1 MGWRAQR
8 RWLSASWAA
17 GWDAKA
23 GGGIIV
29 GFVADDLLE
38 LPGVAEAVAAARE
51 RIDEALRHPAL
62 RRKGGQVAAEVGL
75 RSAVASAALSGYA
88 FPLEEVRAG
97 TVTDPGVQGAL
108 RVAGALDSLAPRWP
122 VAPRQ
127 VLARVH
133 LLAARGLVGDDE
145 LGRPVRSLTALSY
158 VLDRVVAAAGNPVGS
173 PILFAAVIHAEL
185 LAIRAFA
192 GPNGVV
198 ARAAARLIL
207 ISTGVDP
214 RGLIAVDVGHHQRE
228 PEYVGA
234 SGAFPTGTPDGV
246 RSWLRHY
253 GAALEAGAVETLAI
267 AAAV

>member
-1 MGWRAQR
+1 MVDDR
-8 RWLSASWAA
+8 LAS
-17 GWDAKA
+17 
-23 GGGIIV
+23 
-29 GFVADDLLE
+29 LLD

-51 RIDEALRHPAL
+51 HIDEALRHPAL
-62 RRKGGQVAAEVGL
+62 RHKGGQVAAEVGL

-88 FPLEEVRAG
+88 FALEEVRAG
-97 TVTDPGVQGAL
+97 TVTDPGLQGAL
-108 RVAGALDSLAPRWP
+108 RVAGALDGLASQWR
-122 VAPRQ
+122 VAPPQ
-127 VLARVH
+127 ALAKVH
-133 LLAARGLVGDDE
+133 VLAARGLVPDDE
-145 LGRPVRSLTALSY
+145 LGRPVRSQASLSLVLRRVADLTSKGMGA
-158 VLDRVVAAAGNPVGS
+158 P
-173 PILFAAVIHAEL
+173 PILLAAIIHAEL

-214 RGLIAVDVGHHQRE
+214 RGLIAVDVGHRQRE

>member
-1 MGWRAQR
+1 
-8 RWLSASWAA
+8 
-17 GWDAKA
+17 
-23 GGGIIV
+23 
-29 GFVADDLLE
+29 VADELLD

-51 RIDEALRHPAL
+51 RVDEALRHPAL

-108 RVAGALDSLAPRWP
+108 RVAGALDGLAPRWP

-158 VLDRVVAAAGNPVGS
+158 VLDRVVAVSAGGPVAS
-173 PILFAAVIHAEL
+173 PILFAALIHAEL

-214 RGLIAVDVGHHQRE
+214 RGLIAVDVGHQQRE

-253 GAALEAGAVETLAI
+253 GAALEAGAAETLAI

>member
-1 MGWRAQR
+1 VVTD
-8 RWLSASWAA
+8 
-17 GWDAKA
+17 DATHPPQSTPIA
-23 GGGIIV
+23 
-29 GFVADDLLE
+29 FLLD

-51 RIDEALRHPAL
+51 RVDEALRHPAL
-62 RRKGGQVAAEVGL
+62 RRKGGQIAAEVSL

-88 FPLEEVRAG
+88 YPLDEVRAG

-108 RVAGALDSLAPRWP
+108 RVAGALDSLAPTWRM
-122 VAPRQ
+122 APPQ
-127 VLARVH
+127 ALARLHV
-133 LLAARGLVGDDE
+133 LAARGLVGDDE
-145 LGRPVRSLTALSY
+145 LGRPVRDGTALGL
-158 VLDRVVAAAGNPVGS
+158 VLRRVADSGAP
-173 PILFAAVIHAEL
+173 PILLAATVHAEL

-214 RGLIAVDVGHHQRE
+214 RGLIAVDVGHQERE

-253 GAALEAGAVETLAI
+253 GAALQAGAAQTLAI
-267 AAAV
+267 AAAS

>member
-1 MGWRAQR
+1 VTDDG
-8 RWLSASWAA
+8 LAA
-17 GWDAKA
+17 
-23 GGGIIV
+23 
-29 GFVADDLLE
+29 LLD
-38 LPGVAEAVAAARE
+38 LPGVAESVAAARE
-51 RIDEALRHPAL
+51 RIDEALAHPAL

-97 TVTDPGVQGAL
+97 TVTDPGLQGAL
-108 RVAGALDSLAPRWP
+108 RVAGALDGLAAQWRVTPP
-122 VAPRQ
+122 AA
-127 VLARVH
+127 LARVH
-133 LLAARGLVGDDE
+133 LLAAHGLVSEDE
-145 LGRPVRSLTALSY
+145 LGRPVRSQAALR
-158 VLDRVVAAAGNPVGS
+158 LMLRRVTDPTSESAGWGRFRPAPSAGGMGVP
-173 PILFAAVIHAEL
+173 PILLAAVVHADL

-192 GPNGVV
+192 GSNGVV
-198 ARAAARLIL
+198 ARAAARLVL
-207 ISTGVDP
+207 VSTGVDP
-214 RGLIAVDVGHHQRE
+214 RGLIAVDVGHRQRE